1 MTRLKSTYTVRRLA
15 PLALSLTLGACTV
28 GPHYKTPAVL
38 PAESGAKY
46 TESALAAQTATAPGP
61 SGEAQQFGVGQE
73 IPAQW
78 WTLFQSESLDQL
90 IRQAIANSPS
100 LGAAQAALRQAEE
113 SYSSTSGTLTAP
125 AVSAGLTGGRQRS
138 SALNSGLPGGIEYN
152 LYNASVNVAYT
163 VDVFG
168 GNRSTLEG
176 QQAAIDYQRFQ
187 VEATYLTLTSN
198 VVTAAIR
205 EASLRAQLEANQEL
219 LLDQA
224 NQLSVV
230 EKQYAAG
237 AVSLPAVLAQRSAL
251 ASLRASIPS
260 IEKSLALTRHQ
271 LAVLAGQ
278 APGQAKLAQ
287 FNLDSLHLPQTLPVS
302 LGSDL
307 VRQRPDIR
315 ASEALL
321 HQASAQV
328 GVATANLYPQFNLTA
343 NMSSSAS
350 NPSQMFNAGSAG
362 WSLLGGITQPLF
374 NGGALDAKRRAAQA
388 AYEAAQNQYRS
399 VVLQAFQ
406 NVADS
411 LGALEYDASS
421 LQQQSAAADAAK
433 QSLDISQRQYEVGA
447 VSYLALMDARRS
459 YQQTYINWVSAR
471 AARYAD
477 TAALF
482 QALGGGWWNRGSL
495 PSALLPGQVADH

>member
-302 LGSDL
+302 L
-307 VRQRPDIR
+307 VC
-315 ASEALL
+315 
-321 HQASAQV
+321 
-328 GVATANLYPQFNLTA
+328 
-343 NMSSSAS
+343 
-350 NPSQMFNAGSAG
+350 
-362 WSLLGGITQPLF
+362 
-374 NGGALDAKRRAAQA
+374 
-388 AYEAAQNQYRS
+388 
-399 VVLQAFQ
+399 
-406 NVADS
+406 
-411 LGALEYDASS
+411 
-421 LQQQSAAADAAK
+421 
-433 QSLDISQRQYEVGA
+433 
-447 VSYLALMDARRS
+447 
-459 YQQTYINWVSAR
+459 
-471 AARYAD
+471 
-477 TAALF
+477 
-482 QALGGGWWNRGSL
+482 
-495 PSALLPGQVADH
+495 